1 MTEELV
7 GYVSGNRK
15 REQIIQ
21 ALSNTPLEAAKIA
34 RISRIPERLVGRI
47 LDDLKKKGLVKV
59 DEKVYSLTE
68 AGVEVENKIRSLR

>member
-21 ALSNTPLEAAKIA
+21 ALSNAPLGIDKIA
-34 RISRIPERLVGRI
+34 RISRIPERFVVRI
-47 LDDLKKKGLVKV
+47 LEDLKKKGLVKV

-68 AGVEVENKIRSLR
+68 TGVDVENKIRSLR

>member
-21 ALSNTPLEAAKIA
+21 ALSNAPLEADKIA
-34 RISRIPERLVGRI
+34 RISRIPERLVERI
-47 LDDLKKKGLVKV
+47 LDDLKKRGLIKV

-68 AGVEVENKIRSLR
+68 IGVEVENRIRSLR

>member
-21 ALSNTPLEAAKIA
+21 ALSNAPLEVDKIA
-34 RISRIPERLVGRI
+34 RISRIPERLVVRI
-47 LDDLKKKGLVKV
+47 LEDLKKKGLVKV
-59 DEKVYSLTE
+59 DGKVYALTE
-68 AGVEVENKIRSLR
+68 TGVDVENKIRSLR

>member
-21 ALSNTPLEAAKIA
+21 ALSNSSLEADKIA
-34 RISRIPERLVGRI
+34 RISRIPERLVVRI
-47 LDDLKKKGLVKV
+47 LEDLKKKGLIKV
-59 DEKVYSLTE
+59 DEKVYALTE
-68 AGVEVENKIRSLR
+68 TGVDVENKIRSLR

>member
-21 ALSNTPLEAAKIA
+21 ALSNAPLEVDKIA
-34 RISRIPERLVGRI
+34 RISRIPERLV
-47 LDDLKKKGLVKV
+47 V
-59 DEKVYSLTE
+59 
-68 AGVEVENKIRSLR
+68 VENKIRSLR